1 MTRDTVWPIDVAWK
15 QLESPGAT
23 PTRGEFRV
31 FDTGISTPNGNVL
44 LAIDGSGFRHLLT
57 PAPDAFEAAHDRR
70 SGGVHLVTRHL
81 LDGSGQRQ
89 YIDLACQKEHLNA
102 VFSHMADE
110 VLAELSVNSD
120 DVFHTCRRTL
130 QRWRELMDRE
140 VSPVM
145 TTEALC
151 GLFGELWHMRAI
163 AERDPSGLSIWQGPR
178 GARHDFSAPRVAL
191 EVKTTL
197 RRSHWMFRIHGLTQ
211 LEAPADASLYFC
223 AMRLELNGAAGI
235 TVPDLVQQIIDLGV
249 DRHEFVTLLA
259 GVGYQL
265 KDQLHYQQFRFELLD
280 LRLHEVVNGFP
291 RLTSADFGASGPPR
305 GVTEIEYTVDL
316 AAHAVEPL
324 TRADLDELLGVL
336 VTNSRN
342 PDAPSTQPS
351 L

>member
-1 MTRDTVWPIDVAWK
+1 MTRDNAWPTDVAWK

-57 PAPDAFEAAHDRR
+57 PAPDMFEAAHDRR
-70 SGGVHLVTRHL
+70 SGGVHLVTRSL
-81 LDGSGQRQ
+81 LDGSEQRQ

-110 VLAELSVNSD
+110 VLADLGLNSGD
-120 DVFHTCRRTL
+120 AFQTCRRTL

-145 TTEALC
+145 TIEALC

-163 AERDPSGLSIWQGPR
+163 AKRDPSRLCIWQGPR
-178 GARHDFSAPRVAL
+178 GARHDFSVPGVAL

-211 LEAPADASLYFC
+211 LDTPADASLYLC

-235 TVPDLVQQIIDLGV
+235 TVPDLAQQIIDLGV
-249 DRHEFVTLLA
+249 DRHEFVTMLA
-259 GVGYQL
+259 GAGYHL
-265 KDQLHYQQFRFELLD
+265 KDRMHYEQFRFELLD
-280 LRLHEVVNGFP
+280 LRLHEVVDGFP
-291 RLTSADFGASGPPR
+291 RLTTADFGVSGPPH
-305 GVTEIEYTVDL
+305 GVMEIDYTVDL
-316 AAHAVEPL
+316 AAYPAKSLAL
-324 TRADLDELLGVL
+324 TDLDELLDVL

-342 PDAPSTQPS
+342 PDAPSAKSS

>member
-1 MTRDTVWPIDVAWK
+1 MTRDTAWPTDIAWK
-15 QLESPGAT
+15 QLESPGVT

-57 PAPDAFEAAHDRR
+57 PAPDTFEAAHDRR
-70 SGGVHLVTRHL
+70 SGGVHLVTRDL
-81 LDGSGQRQ
+81 LDGSAQRQ

-110 VLAELSVNSD
+110 VLTELSVNSGD
-120 DVFHTCRRTL
+120 AFQTCRRTL

-163 AERDPSGLSIWQGPR
+163 AERDPSGLCIWQGPR
-178 GARHDFSAPRVAL
+178 GARHDFSAPGVAL

-197 RRSHWMFRIHGLTQ
+197 RRNWMFRIHGLTQ
-211 LEAPADASLYFC
+211 LDAPADASLYLC

-265 KDQLHYQQFRFELLD
+265 KDQMHYEQFRFELLEW
-280 LRLHEVVNGFP
+280 RLHEVVNGFP
-291 RLTSADFGASGPPR
+291 RLTTADFGASAPPH
-305 GVTEIEYTVDL
+305 GVTEIDYTVDL
-316 AAHAVEPL
+316 AAHAAAPL
-324 TRADLDELLGVL
+324 TRTDLDELLGVL

-342 PDAPSTQPS
+342 PDAPSAKPS